1 MEVLT
6 HLATYVWTEIV
17 YRIIE
22 NDSMILYTITP
33 EIKMLNTKI
42 NFKGTVMLV
51 MLDIPFSIFP
61 KTPF

>member
-1 MEVLT
+1 M
-6 HLATYVWTEIV
+6 
-17 YRIIE
+17 YRVIE

-51 MLDIPFSIFP
+51 ILDILFSIFP